1 MEHGIEID
9 GVAVF
14 AVDAAALHQ
23 NHAQSGIRVHD
34 KADNGG
40 EAPDT

>member
-23 NHAQSGIRVHD
+23 NLTETRVAVYAQ
-34 KADNGG
+34 ADNRGK
-40 EAPDT
+40 